1 MKFEIFKFENVTST
15 NDEAINLIKNKKSEI
30 GCVYAK
36 NQSKGRG
43 TQGKSW
49 ISQSGNFF
57 GSIFFPL
64 KNEYPPF
71 NEFSI
76 INPIIISNVTQNF
89 FEKENISFKWPNDI
103 FANKKKICGIL
114 QELITL
120 NKREFLII
128 AIGINIVSNPII
140 KEKYQATNIF
150 IETGKKPSISELTN
164 LIILS
169 YEDFFSNISSYNY
182 INFKKKINL
191 INSNEKVN

>member
-43 TQGKSW
+43 TQGKNW

-76 INPIIISNVTQNF
+76 INPIIISNVMQ
-89 FEKENISFKWPNDI
+89 
-103 FANKKKICGIL
+103 KKYSL
-114 QELITL
+114 Q
-120 NKREFLII
+120 
-128 AIGINIVSNPII
+128 
-140 KEKYQATNIF
+140 
-150 IETGKKPSISELTN
+150 
-164 LIILS
+164 
-169 YEDFFSNISSYNY
+169 D
-182 INFKKKINL
+182 
-191 INSNEKVN
+191 